1 MAANRIL
8 YVSYNPET
16 LVRDEQLLIRAGYE
30 VDSVF
35 GTDGLMACG
44 SVGDY
49 ASVLIDH
56 ACPLDDRTKVISW
69 LKTTSPEVNILPAD
83 WVQEYA
89 VGDSPALASA
99 AYAPSEQ
106 AVIQTST
113 ESSQASDSRL
123 SPRVEVHQHSQAG
136 SQKEVALEFRLLYRG
151 KLPAGSSS
159 DRRRKQQIHM
169 IRKQFHQ
176 QLQLL
181 WQQHR
186 ALSGFLA
193 HPAQSSEQ
201 ESFRPMFEMKADN
214 FARCGYRFLPL
225 VSRET
230 GLGCGLE
237 ILLLRR
243 DDPAGLI
250 RTAGGMENRLNLLLA
265 ALRMP
270 STCDEVG
277 DVPDVHEDPFYVL
290 MEDDSL
296 VDEVTISTDRL
307 LTPLTSQDAL
317 QDVLLLI
324 HVKTTVLDLGV

>member
-1 MAANRIL
+1 MAPNRIL

-89 VGDSPALASA
+89 VGDSPAPASA

-151 KLPAGSSS
+151 KLPAGSPS
-159 DRRRKQQIHM
+159 DRKRKQQIHM

-176 QLQLL
+176 
-181 WQQHR
+181 HIKGVFIGVGR
-186 ALSGFLA
+186 APYFVA
-193 HPAQSSEQ
+193 RPRHPQSIQ
-201 ESFRPMFEMKADN
+201 
-214 FARCGYRFLPL
+214 
-225 VSRET
+225 
-230 GLGCGLE
+230 
-237 ILLLRR
+237 
-243 DDPAGLI
+243 
-250 RTAGGMENRLNLLLA
+250 
-265 ALRMP
+265 
-270 STCDEVG
+270 
-277 DVPDVHEDPFYVL
+277 
-290 MEDDSL
+290 
-296 VDEVTISTDRL
+296 
-307 LTPLTSQDAL
+307 
-317 QDVLLLI
+317 
-324 HVKTTVLDLGV
+324 